1 MSCSACC
8 ANTPDYAPDVL
19 NRLHF
24 VIVDDCSPLRFE
36 IPDLDLNMTWLR
48 ITDDILWNQPGARNL
63 GAVYAKSDKILLCD
77 LDYEFPEHTL
87 RHMIARRNPGKNFY
101 QFRHHDGKKHGRS
114 GHGNNFL
121 VSRARFLRLYGYDEE
136 YAGAYG
142 EEDYRLVNFFKYHG
156 TWKKYLPRKYY
167 FAYNER
173 INRDKSWHTLVRDGA
188 HNARLDCR
196 KHSELLVW
204 GAEAGHSRMFLN
216 FKWEVVP
223 SEISATRAAPRA
235 RSAATGKKCGGFA
248 RCFAVT
254 TDAPLQSPQS
264 AAAHAAACR
273 KCPRR
278 AQTPARARATPRAR
292 IPKVRATLS

>member
-1 MSCSACC
+1 MERKDFVFTEPSADKLHPQDSQHIRLTYIIHFYFDQ
-8 ANTPDYAPDVL
+8 ANPDVLLGLLRKYANYAPDVL
-19 NRLHF
+19 DRLHF

-216 FKWEVVP
+216 FKWEVVK
-223 SEISATRAAPRA
+223 RNFRDPR
-235 RSAATGKKCGGFA
+235 G
-248 RCFAVT
+248 
-254 TDAPLQSPQS
+254 
-264 AAAHAAACR
+264 
-273 KCPRR
+273 
-278 AQTPARARATPRAR
+278 PARPQRRNWKKMWWFR
-292 IPKVRATLS
+292 TLFRSYD